1 MISARTPLGWML
13 NGMAAA
19 ALVLPGVALA
29 APKPA
34 AHTGAVGP
42 RLTVVHQF
50 GDDFPLVGI
59 GVRIGNIS
67 DADGD
72 VRGLI
77 SLSVEGGRG

>member
-59 GVRIGNIS
+59 GVRIGNIEYF
-67 DADGD
+67 
-72 VRGLI
+72 
-77 SLSVEGGRG
+77 LSSNE